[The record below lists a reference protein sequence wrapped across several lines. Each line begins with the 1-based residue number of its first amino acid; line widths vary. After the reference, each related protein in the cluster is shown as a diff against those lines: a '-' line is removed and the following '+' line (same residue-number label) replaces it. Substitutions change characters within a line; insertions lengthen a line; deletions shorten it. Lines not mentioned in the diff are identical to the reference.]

1 MGHPR
6 TGDRREHAPGP
17 EPLIPQGL
25 RSPPPDSPGGFS
37 RELFPETGARRWAL
51 PAAALGPSRGSIPP
65 TYPRMCDDL
74 VSSFVDAGGKKCRAQ
89 QGRRGK
95 SPSSGAGDGGVP
107 AWGGGAWERF
117 GPPHVLGR
125 GGQGVNMRPGVRRE
139 RVSQIIG
146 CSVGS
151 TGFPAPQPLGPA
163 PGRPAW
169 DRGGPSWGL
178 RKNKENKAAP
188 PPRMAALHGRHH
200 HTLSSSPPPS
210 WGHRRTPKGPPA
222 LPQGPGGGVS
232 GPFGGC

>member
-1 MGHPR
+1 
-6 TGDRREHAPGP
+6 
-17 EPLIPQGL
+17 
-25 RSPPPDSPGGFS
+25 
-37 RELFPETGARRWAL
+37 
-51 PAAALGPSRGSIPP
+51 
-65 TYPRMCDDL
+65 
-74 VSSFVDAGGKKCRAQ
+74 
-89 QGRRGK
+89 
-95 SPSSGAGDGGVP
+95 
-107 AWGGGAWERF
+107 
-117 GPPHVLGR
+117 
-125 GGQGVNMRPGVRRE
+125 MRPGVRRE
-139 RVSQIIG
+139 RDSQIIG

-222 LPQGPGGGVS
+222 LPQGPGGVS

>member
-1 MGHPR
+1 MGVS
-6 TGDRREHAPGP
+6 RR
-17 EPLIPQGL
+17 
-25 RSPPPDSPGGFS
+25 
-37 RELFPETGARRWAL
+37 
-51 PAAALGPSRGSIPP
+51 
-65 TYPRMCDDL
+65 
-74 VSSFVDAGGKKCRAQ
+74 
-89 QGRRGK
+89 
-95 SPSSGAGDGGVP
+95 
-107 AWGGGAWERF
+107 GGGAWERL

-200 HTLSSSPPPS
+200 HTLSSSPLLPGATGEPLKAPQPFRRAWGGSRGPLEGARGWGCRSVWRLQTFAKPSLHVHERGLPPRAKTVEPLPPPQAPPP
-210 WGHRRTPKGPPA
+210 RRPRGRAP
-222 LPQGPGGGVS
+222 
-232 GPFGGC
+232 

>member
-1 MGHPR
+1 MGGAQWARTWCEATHREGLPAKVGCRPPAATPEAARRSRLRPCLYSRSQARLGHPR
-6 TGDRREHAPGP
+6 TGNHREHAPGP

-107 AWGGGAWERF
+107 AWGGGVGTPWASPCAGEGGTRSKYETGSKTRTCF
-117 GPPHVLGR
+117 SNHRLLCGVHGLPCPSASGPCARTACLGQRGAVLG
-125 GGQGVNMRPGVRRE
+125 P
-139 RVSQIIG
+139 
-146 CSVGS
+146 
-151 TGFPAPQPLGPA
+151 
-163 PGRPAW
+163 
-169 DRGGPSWGL
+169 
-178 RKNKENKAAP
+178 KEE
-188 PPRMAALHGRHH
+188 
-200 HTLSSSPPPS
+200 
-210 WGHRRTPKGPPA
+210 
-222 LPQGPGGGVS
+222 
-232 GPFGGC
+232 